1 MFGSI
6 KSNFNNNWLLDIIYY
21 NNDVFSIMQR
31 FFIPHENFKGDYVVS
46 FDKKLINQIKKVLR
60 AKEGDKFWLFEGSG
74 SEYLGQL
81 IELSNNQV
89 KFLLIDSRLSATEP
103 DTQITLYQAL
113 IKADK
118 FEWVLQKAAE
128 LGVKKIVPI
137 TTNRSLVQQISSTKM
152 KRYQE
157 ILKEAIEQCGGAI
170 LPELFLPLSF
180 SVAVKVAAQQPGIK
194 MIAWEKEKDNQLI
207 TDKIISIFIGPEGG
221 FADEEILLAKDFNIQ
236 TVSLG
241 GRILRSET
249 AAISAISRLIIK

>member
-1 MFGSI
+1 MNI

-31 FFIPHENFKGDYVVS
+31 FFIPPENFKGDYVIS

-81 IELSNNQV
+81 IELSSNQV
-89 KFLLIDSRLSATEP
+89 KFLLIDNRLSTIEP
-103 DTQITLYQAL
+103 DIQITLYQAL

-137 TTNRSLVQQISSTKM
+137 ISHRSLVQQISSIKM

-157 ILKEAIEQCGGAI
+157 ILKEAIEQCGGTI
-170 LPELFLPLSF
+170 LPELFFPISF
-180 SVAVKVAAQQPGIK
+180 FEAVKNTTQQSGIK
-194 MIAWEKEKDNQLI
+194 MIAWEKERDNKLI
-207 TDKIISIFIGPEGG
+207 TDKDISIFIGPEGG
-221 FADEEILLAKDFNIQ
+221 FTDEEIMLARDFNIQ
-236 TVSLG
+236 TVTLG
-241 GRILRSET
+241 LRILRSET
-249 AAISAISRLIIK
+249 AAISAISKLLNN